1 MCRIPLIAFSITPPS
16 SRDTSRWPTGAVPA
30 PSIRQTLL
38 HQNGTDRV
46 VLVHLNV
53 TCYPH
58 RGEAVTFCTSL
69 GLQRRLRVHATRPSK
84 QASDHLNLAKPGLS
98 ARQKPDNFFSCSKPD
113 LSMLVAYTRYRSTGA
128 RQGSCD
134 PTINN
139 KKVEPSK
146 KGSLNKGQ
154 QAIWLSRSEKQLEQ
168 HARHDT

>member
-1 MCRIPLIAFSITPPS
+1 MRRIPLIAFSITPPS

-139 KKVEPSK
+139 KK
-146 KGSLNKGQ
+146 
-154 QAIWLSRSEKQLEQ
+154 LSRQKRG
-168 HARHDT
+168 A

>member
-16 SRDTSRWPTGAVPA
+16 SRDASRLPTGAVPA
-30 PSIRQTLL
+30 PSIPQILM

-58 RGEAVTFCTSL
+58 RGGAVTFCTSL
-69 GLQRRLRVHATRPSK
+69 GLKRRLRLHATRPSK
-84 QASDHLNLAKPGLS
+84 QARDHLNLTKPGLS

-113 LSMLVAYTRYRSTGA
+113 LSMLVAYTRYRSTEA

-134 PTINN
+134 STINN
-139 KKVEPSK
+139 KK
-146 KGSLNKGQ
+146 
-154 QAIWLSRSEKQLEQ
+154 LSRQKGELE
-168 HARHDT
+168 

>member
-16 SRDTSRWPTGAVPA
+16 SRDASRWPTGAVPD
-30 PSIRQTLL
+30 PSILQTLM

-58 RGEAVTFCTSL
+58 RGEAVTFCTPL
-69 GLQRRLRVHATRPSK
+69 GLQRRLRLHATRPSM
-84 QASDHLNLAKPGLS
+84 QASDRLNLAKPGLS

-139 KKVEPSK
+139 KK
-146 KGSLNKGQ
+146 
-154 QAIWLSRSEKQLEQ
+154 LSRQKGELE
-168 HARHDT
+168 

>member
-1 MCRIPLIAFSITPPS
+1 MCRIPLIAFSITPRSPL
-16 SRDTSRWPTGAVPA
+16 DASRWPTGVVPA

-84 QASDHLNLAKPGLS
+84 QANDHLNLAKPGLS

-146 KGSLNKGQ
+146 RG
-154 QAIWLSRSEKQLEQ
+154 A
-168 HARHDT
+168 

>member
-1 MCRIPLIAFSITPPS
+1 MCRIPLIAFSITPRSPL
-16 SRDTSRWPTGAVPA
+16 DASRWPTGVVPA

-146 KGSLNKGQ
+146 RGALIRGQ

>member
-1 MCRIPLIAFSITPPS
+1 MCRIPLIALSITPPS
-16 SRDTSRWPTGAVPA
+16 SRDASRWPTGAVPD
-30 PSIRQTLL
+30 PSILQTLM

-113 LSMLVAYTRYRSTGA
+113 LSMLVAYTQYRSTEA

-139 KKVEPSK
+139 KK
-146 KGSLNKGQ
+146 
-154 QAIWLSRSEKQLEQ
+154 LSRQKGELE
-168 HARHDT
+168 

>member
-1 MCRIPLIAFSITPPS
+1 MCRIPLIAFSITGPS
-16 SRDTSRWPTGAVPA
+16 SRDASRWPAGAVPD
-30 PSIRQTLL
+30 PSILQTFM

-53 TCYPH
+53 TCYPQ

-69 GLQRRLRVHATRPSK
+69 RLQRRLRLHATRPSK

-113 LSMLVAYTRYRSTGA
+113 LSMLVAYTRYKSTGV
-128 RQGSCD
+128 RQGSCE

-139 KKVEPSK
+139 KK
-146 KGSLNKGQ
+146 
-154 QAIWLSRSEKQLEQ
+154 LSRQKGELE
-168 HARHDT
+168 

>member
-1 MCRIPLIAFSITPPS
+1 MCRIPLIAFSITPRSPL
-16 SRDTSRWPTGAVPA
+16 DASRWPTGAVPA

-146 KGSLNKGQ
+146 RGALIRGQ